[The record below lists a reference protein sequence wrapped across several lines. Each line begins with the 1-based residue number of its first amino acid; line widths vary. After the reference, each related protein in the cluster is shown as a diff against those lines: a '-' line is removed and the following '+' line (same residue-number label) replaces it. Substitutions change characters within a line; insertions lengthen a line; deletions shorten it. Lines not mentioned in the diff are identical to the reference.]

1 MYQGRNVQRR
11 TTGRNRIKDEPHDT
25 ELNPEWPLYTPKMKP
40 LDLSFAEDVPELVEA
55 LSWLNSKKKY
65 DDLLRGLPRKQRR
78 TFQNSQMAGFKVQLL
93 DSGIIEKAERKDI
106 LSWCKMFAL
115 AEPTKRRYRLIIE
128 PRDLNDRWKSEG
140 FPYPSLPQ
148 IDDVKALVMASEI
161 ITIADL
167 KCYYYQLPLSEEVRN
182 HFGIQLGNEVF
193 RLTRLPIGA
202 CISVFVANTI
212 SRYMQEMLLPGPHGH
227 SLTSTTGTQKE
238 TTAKLSRQRMQY

>member
-1 MYQGRNVQRR
+1 VQDIC
-11 TTGRNRIKDEPHDT
+11 TGRTDKT
-25 ELNPEWPLYTPKMKP
+25 
-40 LDLSFAEDVPELVEA
+40 
-55 LSWLNSKKKY
+55 
-65 DDLLRGLPRKQRR
+65 
-78 TFQNSQMAGFKVQLL
+78 
-93 DSGIIEKAERKDI
+93 
-106 LSWCKMFAL
+106 
-115 AEPTKRRYRLIIE
+115 YRLIIE